1 MPHTMKTIYHVAN
14 LGLEKKLIFIDKKDL
29 DRFLQL
35 LDYYRFENPS
45 VRFSFRKRYTSAL
58 DEKKHPLVTILCYTM
73 MPDHFHLLLEEEVD
87 GNISRFLSL
96 VTNSYTKY
104 FNARYKRS
112 GPLFKGVFKREPI
125 RTIDHLIQV
134 AAYIHTE
141 PVKRGIVE
149 NIKKFP
155 FSSYLEYIGVKQ
167 GFCSTNILMEHFT
180 TVQEYQHSV
189 MNTMTGTLES
199 GYLDS

>member
-1 MPHTMKTIYHVAN
+1 MKTIYHVVN

-29 DRFLQL
+29 DRFIQL
-35 LDYYRFENPS
+35 IDYYRFENPS
-45 VRFSFRKRYTSAL
+45 VRFSFRKRSTSAL
-58 DEKKHPLVTILCYTM
+58 GEKQLPFVTILCYTM
-73 MPDHFHLLLEEEVD
+73 MPDHFHLLLEEEREGSV
-87 GNISRFLSL
+87 SKFLSL

-112 GPLFKGVFKREPI
+112 GPLFKGVFKREHI
-125 RTIDHLIQV
+125 HNSERLIQV

-141 PVKRGIVE
+141 PVKKGIVE

-155 FSSYLEYIGVKQ
+155 FSSYLEYIGLKQ
-167 GFCSTNILMEHFT
+167 GFCSVHTLMEHFA
-180 TVQEYQHSV
+180 TVQEYQNSV
-189 MNTMTGTLES
+189 MHRLSEAIEP

>member
-1 MPHTMKTIYHVAN
+1 MNTIYHVVN

-29 DRFLQL
+29 DRFIQL
-35 LDYYRFENPS
+35 IDYYRFENPS
-45 VRFSFRKRYTSAL
+45 VRFSFRKRSTSAL
-58 DEKKHPLVTILCYTM
+58 EENKQPLVTILCYTM
-73 MPDHFHLLLEEEVD
+73 MPDHFHLLLEEEREGSV
-87 GNISRFLSL
+87 SKFLSL

-112 GPLFKGVFKREPI
+112 GPLFKGVFKREYI
-125 RTIDHLIQV
+125 HTSDHLIQV

-141 PVKRGIVE
+141 PVKKGIIE

-167 GFCSTNILMEHFT
+167 GFCSIQPLMEHFA
-180 TVQEYQHSV
+180 TVQEYENSIMQQLSKTV
-189 MNTMTGTLES
+189 ES
-199 GYLDS
+199 GHLDS